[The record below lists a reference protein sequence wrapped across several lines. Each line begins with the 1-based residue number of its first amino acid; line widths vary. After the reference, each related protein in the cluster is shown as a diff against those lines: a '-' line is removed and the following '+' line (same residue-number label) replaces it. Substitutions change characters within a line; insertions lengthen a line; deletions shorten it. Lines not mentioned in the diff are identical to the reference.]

1 MDFVVFLILI
11 FIGIIL
17 VSMETNIKTH
27 TAPRQN
33 MPAQSS
39 PSLDVHLGYW
49 LRLVSNHVSGS
60 FARALQTQSLSV
72 AEWVALN
79 QIQQWADLT
88 PAKLADVMGVT
99 RGAVS
104 KILDK
109 LQAKNWI
116 SRVTSAG
123 DSRVRCLSLTPQGQQ
138 VLPGLA
144 VIADKND
151 EYFFGVLGLEEQ
163 IILRSLLSRLA
174 AAHQINNIPV
184 D

>member
-1 MDFVVFLILI
+1 MI
-11 FIGIIL
+11 
-17 VSMETNIKTH
+17 SMETNNKTPAVRH
-27 TAPRQN
+27 QN
-33 MPAQSS
+33 RSTQPSS
-39 PSLDVHLGYW
+39 TLDTHLGYW
-49 LRLVSNHVSGS
+49 LRLVSNHVSGG
-60 FARALQTQSLSV
+60 FARALQGQSLSV

-79 QIQQWADLT
+79 QIQQWTDMT

-109 LQAKNWI
+109 LQDKTWI

-123 DSRVRCLSLTPQGQQ
+123 DNRVRFLSLTPEGQQ

-144 VIADKND
+144 AIADKND
-151 EYFFGVLGLEEQ
+151 ECFFGVLDLDEQ
-163 IILRSLLSRLA
+163 SMLRSLLSKLA
-174 AAHQINNIPV
+174 TAHQINNIPV